1 MSRTTLPKRVKSK
14 NDIPARLAA
23 VRQLLADVSLTSLI
37 IADPV
42 DVEYVTGFRSSNS
55 TLLITRRSY
64 KLFSDFRYKEAAES
78 FCRQHPLWKFILVER
93 QIEREIACF
102 IPEGSV
108 VGFQSDFVTID
119 GFKRLKQVIK
129 KTRFKGCGAAFAEC
143 IIPKEPAEIA
153 FMEQAAAIGDRA
165 LEKLRGF
172 IRPGVTEVAVAREL
186 EQYCRELGS
195 EKPSFDT
202 IVLFGARSALPHGV
216 PGSTT
221 CRRGDFILIDFGCT
235 VGGYASDMTR
245 TMVLGKA
252 SARQK
257 QLYSIVADAQAAAR
271 AAACAGLTAQQ
282 LDASARTP
290 ITNAG
295 FGEFFGHALGHGLG
309 LRIHEVPRV
318 SSYSTMVL
326 PNSAVVT
333 IEPGI
338 YIPGFGGIRIE
349 DMVVLTGDTA
359 RLLTHTTRELIV
371 L

>member
-1 MSRTTLPKRVKSK
+1 MSRTIPPKRVKSK
-14 NDIPARLAA
+14 SDIPARLAA
-23 VRQLLADVSLTSLI
+23 VRKLLSDLSLTSLI
-37 IADPV
+37 ISDPV
-42 DVEYVTGFRSSNS
+42 DVAYVTGFRSSNS
-55 TLLITRRSY
+55 ALLITRRSY
-64 KLFSDFRYKEAAES
+64 RLFSDFRYKEAAEN
-78 FCRQHPLWKFILVER
+78 FCKQHTLWKFVLIVGQME
-93 QIEREIACF
+93 QEIARF
-102 IPEGSV
+102 IPENSV
-108 VGFQSDFVTID
+108 VGLQSSFVTVD
-119 GFKRLKQVIK
+119 GFKRLQQAIK
-129 KTRFKGCGAAFAEC
+129 RSRFKRCGAEFAER

-153 FMEQAAAIGDRA
+153 LMEQAAAIGDRA
-165 LEKLRGF
+165 LKKLRGF

-216 PGSTT
+216 PSSIA
-221 CRRGDFILIDFGCT
+221 CRQGDFILIDFGCT

-245 TMVLGKA
+245 TMVLGRA

-257 QLYSIVADAQAAAR
+257 QLYAIVADAQAAAR
-271 AAACAGLTAQQ
+271 AAARAGLTAQQ
-282 LDASARTP
+282 LDATARTP

-295 FGEFFGHALGHGLG
+295 YGEYFGHALGHGLG

-318 SSYSTMVL
+318 SSHSKMVL

-333 IEPGI
+333 IEPGV

-349 DMVVLTGDTA
+349 DMVVLEGDTA
-359 RLLTHTTRELIV
+359 RPLTHTTRELIV